1 MSQAYRNYIGGT
13 WVDAASGRTFEDR
26 NPADRSDL
34 LGTFPRSDARDV
46 AAAVESAR
54 ARFDAWR
61 KVPAPRRGEILF
73 RAAELMVT
81 RKEELARLM
90 VREMGKVIKEARGD
104 IQEGIDMTYYMA
116 GEGRRQ
122 FGQQV
127 PAELP
132 NKFAVA
138 VREPVGVIAAITPW
152 NFPFAIPTWKLM
164 PALVTGN
171 TVVFKPAEDTPLMA
185 VKLVEILLE
194 AGLPEGV
201 VSLVHG
207 YGEEAGAPLVEHPD
221 VDLVTFTGSTEV
233 GRLVSMACAKTGKR
247 CALEMGGKNPI
258 IVMED
263 ANLDL
268 ALDSAI
274 WSAFGTSGQRCTAA
288 SRLIVHEGVARQ
300 FTERLAERAAK
311 LRLGPGIEETT
322 DLGPVINEEQLRR
335 IHSYTEI
342 GRQEGAQLVVGG
354 EIAREGALA
363 AGYFY
368 KPTVFAGVK
377 PTMRIARE
385 EIFGPTTAVLP
396 VRSLEEAVRVANDV
410 KYGLVAAIFT
420 SDINKAFQAMSDL
433 RTGLVYIN
441 AGTIGAEIQLPFGG
455 TKGTGNGHR
464 EAGTAALDAVTEWKS
479 IYIDYSGKLQK
490 AQIDQPKLAE

>member
-1 MSQAYRNYIGGT
+1 MAEAYKNLVGGK

-26 NPADRSDL
+26 NPADRHDL
-34 LGTFPRSDARDV
+34 IGTFPRSDAKDV
-46 AAAVESAR
+46 AAAVAAAKAAFET
-54 ARFDAWR
+54 WR

-73 RAAELMVT
+73 RAAEIMVK

-104 IQEGIDMTYYMA
+104 VQEGIDMTYYMA

-132 NKFAVA
+132 DKFAVA

-185 VKLVEILLE
+185 VKLVEILME
-194 AGLPEGV
+194 AGLPDGV
-201 VSLVHG
+201 VNIVHG
-207 YGEEAGAPLVEHPD
+207 FGEEAGAPLVEHPD

-233 GRLVSMACAKTGKR
+233 GRIVSIACAKNGKK
-247 CALEMGGKNPI
+247 CSLEMGGKNPI
-258 IVMED
+258 IVMDD
-263 ANLDL
+263 ADIDL
-268 ALDSAI
+268 AIDGSV

-288 SRLIVHEGVARQ
+288 SRLIVHEAVAKR
-300 FTERLAERAAK
+300 FAERMAERAAA
-311 LRLGPGIEETT
+311 LRLGSGLDETT
-322 DLGPVINEEQLRR
+322 DVGPVINEDQLKRV
-335 IHSYTEI
+335 HSYTEI
-342 GRQEGAQLVVGG
+342 GKQEGAELLVGG
-354 EIAREGALA
+354 EIAKEGALA
-363 AGYFY
+363 GGYFY
-368 KPTVFAGVK
+368 KPTVFSGVK
-377 PTMRIARE
+377 PTMRIAQE
-385 EIFGPTTAVLP
+385 EIFGPTTAVVP

-410 KYGLVAAIFT
+410 KYGLSAAIFT
-420 SDINKAFQAMSDL
+420 SDINKAFRAMRDL

-464 EAGTAALDAVTEWKS
+464 EAGTAALDVVTEWKS
-479 IYIDYSGKLQK
+479 VYIDYSGKLQR
-490 AQIDQPKLAE
+490 AQIDV

>member
-1 MSQAYRNYIGGT
+1 MSQAYRNYIGGK

-185 VKLVEILLE
+185 VKLIEILLE

-221 VDLVTFTGSTEV
+221 ADLVTFTGSTEV
-233 GRLVSMACAKTGKR
+233 GRLVRVACAKTGKR

-258 IVMED
+258 IVMDD

-322 DLGPVINEEQLRR
+322 DVGPVINEEQLRR

-363 AGYFY
+363 AGNFY

-377 PTMRIARE
+377 PTMRIAQE
-385 EIFGPTTAVLP
+385 EIFGPTTAVVP

-410 KYGLVAAIFT
+410 KYGLSAAIFT
-420 SDINKAFQAMSDL
+420 SDINKAFRAMSDL

>member
-1 MSQAYRNYIGGT
+1 MSQIYKNYIGGK
-13 WVDAASGRTFEDR
+13 WVDAASGRVFEDR
-26 NPADRSDL
+26 NPADRDDV

-46 AAAVESAR
+46 AAAVEAAK
-54 ARFDAWR
+54 ARFDRWR
-61 KVPAPRRGEILF
+61 KFPAPKRGEILF
-73 RAAELMVT
+73 RAAEIMVK

-104 IQEGIDMTYYMA
+104 VQEGIDMTYYMA

-132 NKFAVA
+132 DKFAVA

-171 TVVFKPAEDTPLMA
+171 VVVFKPAEDTPLMA

-233 GRLVSMACAKTGKR
+233 GRQVSIACARAGKK

-258 IVMED
+258 IVMDD

-268 ALDSAI
+268 AVDASV

-288 SRLIVHEGVARQ
+288 SRLIVHEGVARV
-300 FTERLAERAAK
+300 FTERLAERAAR

-322 DLGPVINEEQLRR
+322 DVGPVINEEQLKRV
-335 IHSYTEI
+335 HSYTEI

-368 KPTVFAGVK
+368 KPTVFTNVK
-377 PTMRIARE
+377 PRMRIAQE
-385 EIFGPTTAVLP
+385 EIFGPTTAVVP
-396 VRSLEEAVRVANDV
+396 VRSFEEAVKIANDV
-410 KYGLVAAIFT
+410 KYGLSAAIFT
-420 SDINKAFQAMSDL
+420 SDINKAFRAIGDL
-433 RTGLVYIN
+433 RTGLVYVN

-455 TKGTGNGHR
+455 TKATGNGHR
-464 EAGTAALDAVTEWKS
+464 EAGQAALDVVTEWKTV
-479 IYIDYSGKLQK
+479 YIDYSGRLQK
-490 AQIDQPKLAE
+490 AQIDEPKLAE

>member
-1 MSQAYRNYIGGT
+1 MAQAFKNFVGGK
-13 WVDAASGRTFEDR
+13 WVGAASGKTFEDR
-26 NPADRSDL
+26 NPADRNDVI
-34 LGTFPRSDARDV
+34 GTFPRSEAADV
-46 AAAVESAR
+46 ARAVESAK
-54 ARFDAWR
+54 ASFETWR

-73 RAAELMVT
+73 RAAEIMVK

-90 VREMGKVIKEARGD
+90 VREMGKVVKEARGD
-104 IQEGIDMTYYMA
+104 VQEGIDMTYYMA

-138 VREPVGVIAAITPW
+138 VREPAGVIAAITPW

-185 VKLVEILLE
+185 VRLVEILME
-194 AGLPEGV
+194 AGLPDGV
-201 VSLVHG
+201 VNVVHG

-233 GRLVSMACAKTGKR
+233 GRMVSVACAKAGKK
-247 CALEMGGKNPI
+247 CSLEMGGKNPI
-258 IVMED
+258 IVMDD

-268 ALDSAI
+268 ALDGSV

-288 SRLIVHEGVARQ
+288 SRLIVHEAVAKR
-300 FTERLAERAAK
+300 FAERLADRASK
-311 LRLGPGIEETT
+311 LRLGPGLEETT
-322 DLGPVINEEQLRR
+322 DVGPVINEDQLKR
-335 IHSYTEI
+335 IHAYTDI
-342 GRQEGAQLVVGG
+342 GKKEGAELLVGG
-354 EIAREGALA
+354 DIAKEGALA
-363 AGYFY
+363 SGYFY
-368 KPTVFAGVK
+368 KPTVFASVK
-377 PTMRIARE
+377 PTMRIAQE
-385 EIFGPTTAVLP
+385 EIFGPTTAIVP
-396 VRSLEEAVRVANDV
+396 VTSLEEAIKVANDV
-410 KYGLVAAIFT
+410 KYGLSAAIFT
-420 SDINKAFQAMSDL
+420 SDINKAFRAMSDL

-464 EAGTAALDAVTEWKS
+464 EAGTAALDVVTEWKS
-479 IYIDYSGKLQK
+479 VYIDYSGKLQK
-490 AQIDQPKLAE
+490 AQIDV